1 MIVSL
6 RWRILALIALINVV
20 TFGLGLVFLARD
32 LDRERARISEEL
44 NTVIAS
50 LVVPMI
56 DSEGGIAVTPILR
69 STAWRS
75 FDDVL
80 LVRAK
85 FETDS
90 NGIVHP
96 GGAYLN
102 PLGRLR
108 RTGEFDEQGVLR
120 DVMHAIRIGG
130 SVPSLRGFAIP
141 VVDSRGE
148 VWGGCWFRPPGG
160 QGVGAV
166 FERLLPWFLVSTL
179 LLTLGTFHTLRRFV
193 LDPVD
198 RLADGA
204 RRMAAGDLAV
214 RIAAPSR
221 RDELSGLIVSFNAM
235 AERVEGYN
243 AELAHDVEVATE
255 KVRRAEAAAMTQ
267 RRLAATGE
275 LAAGIAHEIN
285 NPLGGL
291 LNAVETLQ
299 RSDLPPAKRTQ
310 YLALLRG
317 GLERMQTT
325 VGHLLRF
332 TPRTSKP
339 VPLALVDPVSDAAAL
354 VAYRAQKQR
363 VDIRLCGRACDDE
376 VTIDTLRRLPPV
388 LGQSNE
394 LGQAV
399 LNVFV
404 NALDA
409 LESRG
414 GPGRIDVTIE
424 ERGEELALVIKDDGP
439 GVEATEL
446 ARVADLFYT
455 TKDPG
460 KGTGLGLSIV
470 HSVVSHHGGRVQL
483 SSELGQGFRVEI
495 LLPIWMPPQASP
507 DAAS

>member
-1 MIVSL
+1 MNVSL
-6 RWRILALIALINVV
+6 RLRILALIALINVA
-20 TFGLGLVFLARD
+20 TFGIGLVFLARD
-32 LDRERARISEEL
+32 LEGERARVSEQL

-56 DSEGGIAVTPILR
+56 DSEGGIAITPILR
-69 STAWRS
+69 STVWRS

-80 LVRAK
+80 LVRAR
-85 FETDS
+85 FDVDTRGD
-90 NGIVHP
+90 VHP

-108 RTGEFDEQGVLR
+108 RTGEFDEQAVLR
-120 DVMHAIRIGG
+120 DVMRAIQTNT
-130 SVPSLRGFAIP
+130 SVPSRSGFAIP
-141 VVDSRGE
+141 IVDGRGG
-148 VWGGCWFRPPGG
+148 VWGGCWFRPPGS

-179 LLTLGTFHTLRRFV
+179 LLTLGTFVTLRRFV

-204 RRMAAGDLAV
+204 QRMAAGQLSA
-214 RIAAPSR
+214 RIAAPAR

-235 AERVEGYN
+235 AEKIEGYN
-243 AELAHDVEVATE
+243 AELARDVEVATE
-255 KVRRAEAAAMTQ
+255 KFRRAEAAAMTQ

-291 LNAVETLQ
+291 LNAVEALQ
-299 RSDLPPAKRTQ
+299 RGQLPPEKREQ
-310 YLALLRG
+310 YLALLKS

-325 VGHLLRF
+325 VGKLLRF

-354 VAYRAQKQR
+354 VVYRAQKVRVALRLDGSSFEDDATIQR
-363 VDIRLCGRACDDE
+363 
-376 VTIDTLRRLPPV
+376 LRRLPPV
-388 LGQSNE
+388 LGQANE

-399 LNVFV
+399 LNLFV

-409 LESRG
+409 LEARG
-414 GPGRIDVTIE
+414 GPGHVDVKIE
-424 ERGEELALVIKDDGP
+424 VRGSELALVVSDDGP
-439 GVEATEL
+439 GVSAAEL

-470 HSVVSHHGGRVQL
+470 HGVVSSHGGRVHL
-483 SSELGQGFRVEI
+483 SSDIGRGFQVEI
-495 LLPIWMPPQASP
+495 LLPIWTPTKSSGDRVA
-507 DAAS
+507 